1 MNPDPISPMDSLSS
15 DRCGHVHRSRPWFPQ
30 APERRSTAVA
40 EQRPVSIGEHGSEP
54 ATLSTHM
61 SMADGEYLA
70 MERLESLG
78 FHSRLD
84 CLVAKAKREQL
95 TASNNPM
102 LPRS

>member
-1 MNPDPISPMDSLSS
+1 
-15 DRCGHVHRSRPWFPQ
+15 
-30 APERRSTAVA
+30 
-40 EQRPVSIGEHGSEP
+40 
-54 ATLSTHM
+54 M